1 MLRTVIAAAFKSKG
15 RKSMSKPELTYVLSF
30 DLKWF
35 SHDKS
40 RQIVELAIE
49 KGLLSEEEGGGDGGG
64 NLAPAFDVDSVEV
77 PIDFKPDLKKIL
89 STSVFDEIVQE
100 IADRSGKD
108 VGEVVAMINR
118 RQEELGNLL
127 DVEVVAL
134 LIAKRYG
141 VDVSRYVD
149 RVWEEVVGAG

>member
-15 RKSMSKPELTYVLSF
+15 RKSMSKSELTYVLSF

-40 RQIVELAIE
+40 RQVVELAIE
-49 KGLLSEEEGGGDGGG
+49 KGLLTEDGD
-64 NLAPAFDVDSVEV
+64 NLMPAFDIDSVEV
-77 PIDFKPDLKKIL
+77 PVDFKPDLKKIL

-108 VGEVVAMINR
+108 IGEVVAMINR

-134 LIAKRYG
+134 LIAKKYG
-141 VDVSRYVD
+141 VDVTKYMD
-149 RVWEEVVGAG
+149 KVWEEVIG

>member
-15 RKSMSKPELTYVLSF
+15 KKSMSKSELTYVLSL

-49 KGLLSEEEGGGDGGG
+49 KGLLSEDNG
-64 NLAPAFDVDSVEV
+64 NLTPSFDVDGVEI
-77 PIDFKPDLKKIL
+77 PIDFKPDLRKIL

-100 IADRSGKD
+100 IADKSGKD
-108 VGEVVAMINR
+108 IGEVVAMINR

-134 LIAKRYG
+134 LIAKKYG
-141 VDVSRYVD
+141 VDITKYVD
-149 RVWEEVVGAG
+149 KVWEEVIG

>member
-15 RKSMSKPELTYVLSF
+15 RKSMSKSELTYVLSF

-49 KGLLSEEEGGGDGGG
+49 KGLLTEDGD
-64 NLAPAFDVDSVEV
+64 NLMPAFDIDSVEV
-77 PIDFKPDLKKIL
+77 PVDFKPDLKKIL

-108 VGEVVAMINR
+108 IGEVVAMINR

-134 LIAKRYG
+134 LIAKKYG
-141 VDVSRYVD
+141 VDVTKYVD
-149 RVWEEVVGAG
+149 KVWEEVIG